1 MEKLLIKKLRK
12 KIKIFLN
19 YIMKLVNS
27 LKKMMKNTMKCL
39 ENNKELFFMLLVLFF
54 VLFLFKN
61 NIKENLEN
69 EKNGNKLVYY
79 YWDKCGHCKTFTP
92 EWDSFV
98 DSYDGP
104 LECSKLE
111 QKEAKSAGDLKK
123 YEIRGFP
130 SVLLLDN
137 NGEKI
142 GEFNGERTVDGLND
156 YVNNL

>member
-1 MEKLLIKKLRK
+1 MVNNFKKLIKSFNKLPVLC
-12 KIKIFLN
+12 KIAGILV
-19 YIMKLVNS
+19 IAIIIKLVMYC
-27 LKKMMKNTMKCL
+27 LTKNVETMS
-39 ENNKELFFMLLVLFF
+39 NPKELIYF
-54 VLFLFKN
+54 
-61 NIKENLEN
+61 
-69 EKNGNKLVYY
+69 

-111 QKEAKSAGDLKK
+111 QEEANSAGDLKK

-130 SVLLLDN
+130 SVLLLDS